1 MEQVTYWNSKMFKMN
16 LIDKLFWIIDKR
28 LFRWDHL
35 PSLAKLR
42 FVQKSYLFLFIIP
55 LLDQF
60 LSPILTLAPGSRVEL
75 NLGWIYLIP
84 GEMKISF
91 ELGMPFTWKLIY
103 FLVFFLGLGSVISEA
118 FMPRIIGRGNRTK
131 VTRQLVMQNFR
142 EVANG
147 IAFAKRANHFISD
160 FAVRYAT
167 NSKDLTEI
175 PKLKEDIEA
184 ARKVGEILVPLQD
197 GQSKI
202 RVNKYSVYYLAEHMI
217 LIEEKLEDALET
229 IVWFLNETRMI
240 ARWICGSS
248 FLISICIFVVLLGQG
263 FMRIVK

>member
-1 MEQVTYWNSKMFKMN
+1 MEQVTNWNGKMFKMN
-16 LIDKLFWIIDKR
+16 LIEKLFWIIDKR

-42 FVQKSYLFLFIIP
+42 FVQKSYFFLLIIP

-103 FLVFFLGLGSVISEA
+103 FLVFFLGLGSVVSET
-118 FMPRIIGRGNRTK
+118 FMPRIIGRGDGTK

-147 IAFAKRANHFISD
+147 IAFAKRANHFIYD
-160 FAVRYAT
+160 FAVRYT
-167 NSKDLTEI
+167 KNSKDLIEI
-175 PKLKEDIEA
+175 PKSKINA
-184 ARKVGEILVPLQD
+184 ATEVGEILVPLQD
-197 GQSKI
+197 GQSII

-217 LIEEKLEDALET
+217 FIEEKLEDALES